1 AGGTADCRST
11 AARAPGAEYLGG
23 HCRADTDRC
32 QHGLSAAAAVPDP
45 CDCRAGRRH
54 ADGAGVCLDERSG
67 HGDLRGGRGPGV
79 HHAGD
84 PAVSGAQRASG
95 GDRGA
100 GGELHHPAHR
110 SDPAGGG
117 LPHPGAALFLGH
129 GLGAADRSAG
139 NHRAADRQ
147 PVLRRDDARRPPAEH
162 LLHRLSADPGLRS
175 VHSLGIAG
183 YCRRAVSPAGLRSPD
198 LAAGN
203 GGGALMAEDSG
214 QERTEEPTAKR
225 QKESREKGQV
235 ARSKELNTLAVV
247 MVAAVGLLMLGP
259 RLAQRL
265 MDLMVYNFS
274 IEREALYNTDSMGL
288 HLLSS
293 LNHGF
298 SGLAPLLFM
307 LLVAA
312 LVGPVLL
319 GGWLFS
325 AKLLAPKG
333 ERLNPLAGL
342 KRMLSIKALVELLKA
357 LAKFLVVL
365 VMALVV
371 LNMRT
376 DDLLALGNE
385 PLPTAI
391 AHSAWVLGAS
401 LVLLA
406 SALILIAA
414 VDVPFQIWDNK
425 QKTKMTKQE
434 VRDEYKDSEGKP
446 EVK

>member
-1 AGGTADCRST
+1 
-11 AARAPGAEYLGG
+11 
-23 HCRADTDRC
+23 
-32 QHGLSAAAAVPDP
+32 
-45 CDCRAGRRH
+45 
-54 ADGAGVCLDERSG
+54 
-67 HGDLRGGRGPGV
+67 
-79 HHAGD
+79 
-84 PAVSGAQRASG
+84 
-95 GDRGA
+95 
-100 GGELHHPAHR
+100 
-110 SDPAGGG
+110 
-117 LPHPGAALFLGH
+117 
-129 GLGAADRSAG
+129 
-139 NHRAADRQ
+139 
-147 PVLRRDDARRPPAEH
+147 
-162 LLHRLSADPGLRS
+162 
-175 VHSLGIAG
+175 
-183 YCRRAVSPAGLRSPD
+183 
-198 LAAGN
+198 
-203 GGGALMAEDSG
+203 MAEDSG
-214 QERTEEPTAKR
+214 QERTEDPTAKR

-259 RLAQRL
+259 QIVRGL
-265 MDLMVYNFS
+265 MDLMVFNFT

-288 HLLSS
+288 HLFASVK
-293 LNHGF
+293 HGF
-298 SGLAPLLFM
+298 GALAPFM
-307 LLVAA
+307 VMVLVAA

-333 ERLNPLAGL
+333 ERLNPLAGI
-342 KRMLSIKALVELLKA
+342 KRMFSLKSLVELLKA

-391 AHSAWVLGAS
+391 AHSGWVLGTS

-406 SALILIAA
+406 CSLILIAA

-425 QKTKMTKQE
+425 QKTLMTKQE

-446 EVK
+446 EVKSRVRQLQREMAERRMMGEVPKADVVITNPTHYAVALKYDPVNSGAPVVIAKGADFLAQKIREVATENDVIILESPPLARAVYYSTELEHPIPAGLYLAVAQVLAYVYQIRQHQQGKGQRPGPMPEPPIPDDLRRDE